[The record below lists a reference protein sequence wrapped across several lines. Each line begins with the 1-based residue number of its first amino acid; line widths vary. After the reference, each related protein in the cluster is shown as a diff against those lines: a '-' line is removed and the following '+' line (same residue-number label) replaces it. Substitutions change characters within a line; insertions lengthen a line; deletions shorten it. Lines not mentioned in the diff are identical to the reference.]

1 MVSVGRITFQV
12 SNLQNLADW
21 DNFKA
26 AVKTMLQGFPNA
38 KLVAGTDAQGN
49 ATVTITYDSSVV
61 GQSISITISHQF
73 AQTSQVI

>member
-49 ATVTITYDSSVV
+49 ATVTITYDSSVA